1 MAPSSQQITVP
12 KAALIDLDGTLLD
25 TAPDLAAAANRM
37 LAALGRPS
45 RSVPEISTY
54 VGKGIRRLVER
65 ALAGELEGRPDAVLL
80 ERALP
85 LFSAAYDEESGRHSR
100 VFDGVVEGLDKMQA
114 MRRRLACVTNKA
126 ERFTLPLLERMG
138 LARYFEAVV
147 CGDQVARGKP
157 DPLPY
162 LAACERLGIAPA
174 EALVIGDS
182 ENDVAAARAGG
193 MRVVCV
199 SYGYREG
206 RSVESLRA
214 DAIVG
219 DLREA
224 AAYLA
229 ASLAR

>member
-1 MAPSSQQITVP
+1 MAPSPQQITVP
-12 KAALIDLDGTLLD
+12 KAVLIDLDGTLLD

-37 LAALGRPS
+37 LVALKMPT
-45 RSVPEISTY
+45 RSVHEISTY
-54 VGKGIRRLVER
+54 VGKGITRLVER
-65 ALAGELEGRPDAVLL
+65 ALVGDLEGKPDAALL
-80 ERALP
+80 QRALP
-85 LFSAAYDEESGRHSR
+85 LFAAAYDEESGRHSR
-100 VFDGVVEGLDKMQA
+100 VFGGVMEGLEKMQS
-114 MRRRLACVTNKA
+114 MRQRLACVTNKA

-157 DPLPY
+157 DPLPS
-162 LAACERLGIAPA
+162 LTACERLGIAPA

-193 MRVVCV
+193 MRIVCV

-206 RSVESLRA
+206 RSIESLGA
-214 DAIVG
+214 DAIVA

-224 AAYLA
+224 AAHLA
-229 ASLAR
+229 A

>member
-1 MAPSSQQITVP
+1 MKQIPVP
-12 KAALIDLDGTLLD
+12 KAALVDLDGTLLD

-37 LAALGRPS
+37 LGALGLPT
-45 RSVPEISTY
+45 RSVADIGTY
-54 VGKGIRRLVER
+54 VGKGITRLVER
-65 ALAGELEGRPDAVLL
+65 SLTGDLERRPDGALL

-85 LFSAAYDEESGRHSR
+85 IFAAAYDEESGRHCR
-100 VFDGVVEGLDKMQA
+100 VFDGVVPGLEKMRSA
-114 MRRRLACVTNKA
+114 AGGLACVTNKA

-138 LARYFEAVV
+138 LARYFDAVV

-162 LAACERLGIAPA
+162 LEACRRLGVRPA

-199 SYGYREG
+199 DYGYREG
-206 RSVESLRA
+206 RSVEALGA
-214 DAIVG
+214 DAIIA

-224 AAYLA
+224 AAYFA
-229 ASLAR
+229 A

>member
-1 MAPSSQQITVP
+1 M
-12 KAALIDLDGTLLD
+12 LD
-25 TAPDLAAAANRM
+25 
-37 LAALGRPS
+37 ALGIPP
-45 RSVPEISTY
+45 RSVHEISTY
-54 VGKGIRRLVER
+54 VGKGITRLVER
-65 ALAGELEGRPDAVLL
+65 ALTGALEGKPDPLL
-80 ERALP
+80 LQRALP
-85 LFSAAYDEESGRHSR
+85 LFAAAYDEESGRHSR
-100 VFDGVVEGLDKMQA
+100 VFDGVVEGLEKMQS

-126 ERFTLPLLERMG
+126 ERFTVPLLERMG

-162 LAACERLGIAPA
+162 LSACERLGVAPA
-174 EALVIGDS
+174 EALVVGDS
-182 ENDVAAARAGG
+182 ENDVLAARAGG

-206 RSVESLRA
+206 RSIESLGA
-214 DAIVG
+214 DAIVA

-229 ASLAR
+229 A